1 MKAQTENGCVVCNE
15 IITNPIC
22 PDCLAEKMQYWL
34 AENNPKLARN
44 IKGYHLDGPTKC
56 IFCGKGMSI
65 CAHCFSR
72 DIYDYLEEK
81 SQRLAKEFAARFDFD
96 LRQELF

>member
-1 MKAQTENGCVVCNE
+1 MKTQIENGCVICNE

-22 PDCLAEKMQYWL
+22 PDCLAERMQSWL
-34 AENNPKLARN
+34 AENNPKLAKDIR
-44 IKGYHLDGPTKC
+44 GYHLDGATKC

-72 DIYDYLEEK
+72 DIYDYLAENNLE
-81 SQRLAKEFAARFDFD
+81 LATEFAARFDFD